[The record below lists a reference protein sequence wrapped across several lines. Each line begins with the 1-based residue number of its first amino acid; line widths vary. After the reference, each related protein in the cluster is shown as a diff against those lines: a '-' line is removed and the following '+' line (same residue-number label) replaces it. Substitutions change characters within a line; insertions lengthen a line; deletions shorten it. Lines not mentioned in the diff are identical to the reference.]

1 MNMKLLTII
10 SLMIIILTMSVISA
24 SDEVNA
30 CAGVDNENNNLIKNQ
45 NHENLVESFEDNNLG
60 SDIVSLEFVN
70 NNISDSE
77 DYVLSVY
84 DSSKIKGNI
93 SIFANN
99 SHVYSKE
106 FKATNE
112 VMLIS
117 AKDLFGSFNGTY
129 LINAVYKK
137 TDGGEYIRNSTVNY
151 LTPIVH
157 YKLNPELF
165 NVTFLNK
172 EVDINNVNS
181 TVIRFFCPNNVYEY
195 NSSIKI
201 RYGVGDFD
209 FKVHKLTYED
219 YNTYKFITV
228 SDLFIPKEG
237 IYNLSFSYNIGIN
250 CIFEINST
258 LKVTKSYTPDDFID
272 LFEGEINNSDDCLCI
287 IHDSSKSGING
298 SITIY
303 ANNTQVYSKF
313 ITQTDII
320 SISPKELN
328 AYLNGNY
335 NIGVSYFRWDRI
347 EYFKNRIVKFNNI
360 NPTTANKTDKKSD
373 IIILK
378 LKNTVIKK
386 SAKKITLQVSLKIN
400 GKVAAKKQ
408 VRFKFL
414 TKTYKAKTN
423 SKGIAKVVIKKN
435 VLKKL
440 KKGKKITYSATYSI
454 KTVKK
459 TVKVRK

>member
-1 MNMKLLTII
+1 M
-10 SLMIIILTMSVISA
+10 
-24 SDEVNA
+24 
-30 CAGVDNENNNLIKNQ
+30 
-45 NHENLVESFEDNNLG
+45 
-60 SDIVSLEFVN
+60 
-70 NNISDSE
+70 
-77 DYVLSVY
+77 
-84 DSSKIKGNI
+84 
-93 SIFANN
+93 
-99 SHVYSKE
+99 
-106 FKATNE
+106 
-112 VMLIS
+112 
-117 AKDLFGSFNGTY
+117 
-129 LINAVYKK
+129 
-137 TDGGEYIRNSTVNY
+137 
-151 LTPIVH
+151 
-157 YKLNPELF
+157 
-165 NVTFLNK
+165 
-172 EVDINNVNS
+172 
-181 TVIRFFCPNNVYEY
+181 
-195 NSSIKI
+195 
-201 RYGVGDFD
+201 
-209 FKVHKLTYED
+209 
-219 YNTYKFITV
+219 
-228 SDLFIPKEG
+228 
-237 IYNLSFSYNIGIN
+237 
-250 CIFEINST
+250 
-258 LKVTKSYTPDDFID
+258 
-272 LFEGEINNSDDCLCI
+272 CI